1 MPQRQQVT
9 VDVHVI
15 LERDDDI
22 LLCLRQGTG
31 YRDGWFCLPSG
42 HLDEG
47 ETVIECALRET
58 REEVG
63 VRLDPVTLRPATVLH
78 HLNPEGKPRIGF
90 FFATS
95 HWTGDIINAE
105 PHKCAAVEW
114 FPAHRLPDNTVP
126 YTIAGLDHYDRKQ
139 PIGISGWLHHG
150 NDPNPSEGVS
160 DRPSR

>member
-15 LERDDDI
+15 LERGKDI

-63 VRLDPVTLRPATVLH
+63 VHLDLASLRPATVLH

-114 FPAHRLPDNTVP
+114 FPARRLPDNTVP
-126 YTIAGLDHYDRKQ
+126 YTIAGLDHYHRNQ
-139 PIGISGWLHHG
+139 PIGMSGWPQHR
-150 NDPNPSEGVS
+150 NDPNPSRGS
-160 DRPSR
+160 TGPPL